1 MGAINRF
8 DLNEIIEETGASYFV
23 ETGTLHGDGVDYALH
38 FDFKK
43 IFSIEIIPELAKKA
57 KEKYTSHENVIIVEG
72 NSSDVMSELIK
83 KIDGNI
89 IFWLDAHFPGCDSKH
104 KTYDEIKQL
113 DYDVNL
119 PLEKEIDIISK
130 RIGNYKDTIIC
141 DDLWVYDDVT
151 SGGLVDFD
159 THCSNHNHNITLNE
173 INPNSNLNFVHERFS
188 KSHDFKKVYKDQGYL
203 VLLPK

>member
-8 DLNEIIEETGASYFV
+8 DLNEIIEETGANYFV

-72 NSSDVMSELIK
+72 NSSDVMGELIK

-104 KTYDEIKQL
+104 KT
-113 DYDVNL
+113 
-119 PLEKEIDIISK
+119 
-130 RIGNYKDTIIC
+130 
-141 DDLWVYDDVT
+141 
-151 SGGLVDFD
+151 
-159 THCSNHNHNITLNE
+159 
-173 INPNSNLNFVHERFS
+173 
-188 KSHDFKKVYKDQGYL
+188 
-203 VLLPK
+203 

>member
-72 NSSDVMSELIK
+72 NSSDVMGELIK

-159 THCSNHNHNITLNE
+159 THCSN
-173 INPNSNLNFVHERFS
+173 F
-188 KSHDFKKVYKDQGYL
+188 
-203 VLLPK
+203 

>member
-8 DLNEIIEETGASYFV
+8 DLNEIIEETGANYFV

-72 NSSDVMSELIK
+72 NSSDVMGELIK

-89 IFWLDAHFPGCDSKH
+89 IFWLDAHFPGCFSKH
-104 KTYDEIKQL
+104 KT
-113 DYDVNL
+113 
-119 PLEKEIDIISK
+119 
-130 RIGNYKDTIIC
+130 
-141 DDLWVYDDVT
+141 
-151 SGGLVDFD
+151 
-159 THCSNHNHNITLNE
+159 
-173 INPNSNLNFVHERFS
+173 
-188 KSHDFKKVYKDQGYL
+188 
-203 VLLPK
+203 